1 MARAVTR
8 DLTRLGLV
16 LTPGVVRGRWVA
28 RCALVVLGVLA
39 GAAAI
44 RVYDETQASRTAP
57 LSVAAPANDAA
68 PLKQQLEQSQLT
80 LRVAESRS
88 QELERQIATLVQQLR
103 ESQEE
108 LTFFKKTRDSK
119 SSAPKMRTSRAAQ
132 VEPEPAPAPVP

>member
-44 RVYDETQASRTAP
+44 RVYDETQSTRTAP
-57 LSVAAPANDAA
+57 VSVAAPATDAA

-119 SSAPKMRTSRAAQ
+119 SSAPKTRTSRAAQ
-132 VEPEPAPAPVP
+132 AAPEPETSP

>member
-28 RCALVVLGVLA
+28 RCALVALGVLA

-57 LSVAAPANDAA
+57 LSVASPATDAAA

-119 SSAPKMRTSRAAQ
+119 SSAPKTRTSRAAQ
-132 VEPEPAPAPVP
+132 VEAEPAPAP

>member
-44 RVYDETQASRTAP
+44 RVYDETQSTRTAP
-57 LSVAAPANDAA
+57 LSVAAPATDTA

-108 LTFFKKTRDSK
+108 LTFFKKTRDGK
-119 SSAPKMRTSRAAQ
+119 SSAPKTRTSRPAQ
-132 VEPEPAPAPVP
+132 AEPEASP

>member
-1 MARAVTR
+1 MARAITR

-16 LTPGVVRGRWVA
+16 LTPSVVRGRWVA

-44 RVYDETQASRTAP
+44 RVYDETQASRMAP
-57 LSVAAPANDAA
+57 LSVAAPATDAS

-88 QELERQIATLVQQLR
+88 QEQERQIATLVQQLR

-108 LTFFKKTRDSK
+108 LTFFKKTRDTK
-119 SSAPKMRTSRAAQ
+119 SSAPKTRTSRSAPAQ
-132 VEPEPAPAPVP
+132 AQAEPETSP

>member
-16 LTPGVVRGRWVA
+16 LTPGVVRGRWLA
-28 RCALVVLGVLA
+28 RCALVALGVLA
-39 GAAAI
+39 GAAGI
-44 RVYDETQASRTAP
+44 RVYDETRSARTAP
-57 LSVAAPANDAA
+57 LSVAAPATDTG

-88 QELERQIATLVQQLR
+88 QELERQIATHVQQLR

-108 LTFFKKTRDSK
+108 LTFFKKTRDAK
-119 SSAPKMRTSRAAQ
+119 SSAPKTRASRQAQ
-132 VEPEPAPAPVP
+132 AEPDPSQ

>member
-8 DLTRLGLV
+8 DLTRLGFV

-28 RCALVVLGVLA
+28 RCAWVVLGVLA

-44 RVYDETQASRTAP
+44 RVYDETRSARTAAP
-57 LSVAAPANDAA
+57 LSVAAPATDAA

-88 QELERQIATLVQQLR
+88 QEQERQIATLVQQLR

-108 LTFFKKTRDSK
+108 LTFFKKTRDGK
-119 SSAPKMRTSRAAQ
+119 SSAPKTRASRQAQ
-132 VEPEPAPAPVP
+132 QAEPESSP

>member
-16 LTPGVVRGRWVA
+16 LTPGVVRGRWIA

-39 GAAAI
+39 GAAGI
-44 RVYDETQASRTAP
+44 RVYDETQSARAAP
-57 LSVAAPANDAA
+57 QSAAAPASDAAA

-119 SSAPKMRTSRAAQ
+119 SSAPKTRTARPAQ
-132 VEPEPAPAPVP
+132 AEPEQAP

>member
-44 RVYDETQASRTAP
+44 RVYDETQSARTAP
-57 LSVAAPANDAA
+57 LSVAAPATDTAA

-88 QELERQIATLVQQLR
+88 QEQERQIATLVQQLR

-108 LTFFKKTRDSK
+108 LTFFKKTRDGK
-119 SSAPKMRTSRAAQ
+119 SSAPKTRTSRTAQ
-132 VEPEPAPAPVP
+132 AVPEPETSP

>member
-8 DLTRLGLV
+8 DLTRLGFV

-44 RVYDETQASRTAP
+44 RVYDDTRLARTAP
-57 LSVAAPANDAA
+57 LSVAAPATDAAA

-88 QELERQIATLVQQLR
+88 QEQERQIATLVQQLR

-119 SSAPKMRTSRAAQ
+119 SSAPKTRTSRQAQ
-132 VEPEPAPAPVP
+132 AQAEPESAP